1 MFILNRIITTRI
13 DRGFCFDTAKLYVY
27 DFRNMYSP
35 SYSYYVSPFSIEFN
49 HIKHMSEDA
58 KEAIINNVLSVY
70 ERNNLGKYASTL
82 DEIIKMIHD
91 SGEVIIDEDLQYQ
104 NIVKRLVE
112 CNSDTDTEGNIE
124 YLAKKPEPALN
135 KNSWNIEVKIMKDV
149 DLANLE
155 GGSHQTIG
163 SAVDTAIAKILNE
176 NEE

>member
-13 DRGFCFDTAKLYVY
+13 DRGFCFDTAKLYIY

-35 SYSYYVSPFSIEFN
+35 SYSYYVSPFPIEFN

-58 KEAIINNVLSVY
+58 KEVIIDNVLSVY

-104 NIVKRLVE
+104 NVLRRLGEVIDSS
-112 CNSDTDTEGNIE
+112 NSSNLQKYADADKTP
-124 YLAKKPEPALN
+124 LKPSGHSVA
-135 KNSWNIEVKIMKDV
+135 DF
-149 DLANLE
+149 
-155 GGSHQTIG
+155 
-163 SAVDTAIAKILNE
+163 VDTAISNLNKL
-176 NEE
+176 